1 MKVPIFYDGG
11 DQQKFQDELNQN
23 MRSDL
28 SDDGWVFPSQP
39 ETTIPDLS
47 GDKPNGVMWYDETNH
62 RWVGKE
68 NGVLVRV
75 QTTPI

>member
-1 MKVPIFYDGG
+1 MKVPGFYDGG
-11 DQQKFQDELNQN
+11 DQVKFQDELNQN
-23 MRSDL
+23 MQSDL

-47 GDKPNGVMWYDETNH
+47 DDKPNGVMWYDETNH